1 MPEFQASHFFILKI
15 LQCRIFTAVLI
26 GIANLFR
33 NYLKGAVIKSA
44 IVETPPPEA
53 FASGNITILR
63 TNREKYDPYVLF
75 EYLNSS
81 QGMLELE
88 KIQSGTTIRILNNTN
103 LKTFQIPVYD
113 KSLMEKIGSRLKRNR
128 KIYFQKLKNLEE
140 DYNKERN
147 ILNGLLKEE
156 GEHET
161 KEQ

>member
-1 MPEFQASHFFILKI
+1 M
-15 LQCRIFTAVLI
+15 
-26 GIANLFR
+26 
-33 NYLKGAVIKSA
+33 
-44 IVETPPPEA
+44 ETPLPEA

>member
-1 MPEFQASHFFILKI
+1 
-15 LQCRIFTAVLI
+15 
-26 GIANLFR
+26 
-33 NYLKGAVIKSA
+33 
-44 IVETPPPEA
+44 IVEAPPPEA

-88 KIQSGTTIRILNNTN
+88 KI
-103 LKTFQIPVYD
+103 
-113 KSLMEKIGSRLKRNR
+113 GSRLKRNR
-128 KIYFQKLKNLEE
+128 KTYFQKLKNLEE

-161 KEQ
+161 KEQQNIYDPFSPKCPV